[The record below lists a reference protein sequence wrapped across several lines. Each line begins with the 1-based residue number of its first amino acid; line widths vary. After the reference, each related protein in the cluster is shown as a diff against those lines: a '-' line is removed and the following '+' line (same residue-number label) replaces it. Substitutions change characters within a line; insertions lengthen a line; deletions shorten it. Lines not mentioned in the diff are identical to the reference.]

1 MKKEALFCDGTEAY
15 VSPPEPEAGDELQ
28 LWFRTAAHDVDEV
41 YLENREL
48 CIPMNKVIS
57 NKAFD
62 FYEVKYK
69 LEDKPFRYHFKIRS
83 GNEICYYNKW
93 GAESKLVDY
102 YDFKIVPGFTAPD
115 WAKGAVMYQ
124 IYTDRFCNGDPDN
137 DVQTGEYFYIGC
149 LLYTSD
155 AADE

>member
-69 LEDKPFRYHFKIRS
+69 LEDKLPAAACSSAKFWLDDFRMDMIKFEVKR
-83 GNEICYYNKW
+83 KW
-93 GAESKLVDY
+93 
-102 YDFKIVPGFTAPD
+102 
-115 WAKGAVMYQ
+115 
-124 IYTDRFCNGDPDN
+124 
-137 DVQTGEYFYIGC
+137 
-149 LLYTSD
+149 
-155 AADE
+155 

>member
-62 FYEVKYK
+62 FYEVIIYIIYQNKQFYRHRSYI
-69 LEDKPFRYHFKIRS
+69 LLFRKV
-83 GNEICYYNKW
+83 
-93 GAESKLVDY
+93 LV
-102 YDFKIVPGFTAPD
+102 
-115 WAKGAVMYQ
+115 
-124 IYTDRFCNGDPDN
+124 R
-137 DVQTGEYFYIGC
+137 
-149 LLYTSD
+149 
-155 AADE
+155 